1 MGEEQRAQ
9 TMDGKLSL
17 GERLRH
23 LRSERRLSQRDLA
36 QLAGISTNS
45 VSLIE
50 REEISPSVST
60 LQSLAEALKIK
71 ISYFFDDE
79 FTGDVLLVKGSE
91 RPVIKGNGLIIEGVG
106 KRLQGQEVEPF
117 LVILEPHAMSGE
129 RQVVHPGQEFVCCQE
144 GKLEYL
150 IDGKSYIVEKG
161 DFLIFEA
168 TLPHIWR
175 NPFDELAKFILVIQ
189 TPNESRDPVQRHFV
203 DFPSIKHIG

>member
-1 MGEEQRAQ
+1 
-9 TMDGKLSL
+9 MDNKTSL
-17 GERLRH
+17 GERLRQ
-23 LRSERRLSQRDLA
+23 LRTERRLSQRDLA

-60 LQSLAEALKIK
+60 LQSLAGALNIK
-71 ISYFFDDE
+71 VSYFFDDE
-79 FTGDVLLVKGSE
+79 YSGDVLLVKGHE
-91 RPVIKGNGLIIEGVG
+91 RPVITGNGLVIEGVG

-117 LVILEPHAMSGE
+117 LVTLEPHAMSGE
-129 RQVVHPGQEFVCCQE
+129 RQVVHPGQEFICCQA
-144 GKLEYL
+144 GKVEYL
-150 IDGKSYIVEKG
+150 IDGQTYLVEKG

-175 NPFDELAKFILVIQ
+175 NPFDERAVFILVIQ
-189 TPNESRDPVQRHFV
+189 TPNESRDSVQRHFV

>member
-1 MGEEQRAQ
+1 
-9 TMDGKLSL
+9 MDKKTSL
-17 GERLRH
+17 GERLRQ
-23 LRSERRLSQRDLA
+23 LRTERRLSQRDLA
-36 QLAGISTNS
+36 AQAGISTNS

-60 LQSLAEALKIK
+60 LQSLASALNIK
-71 ISYFFDDE
+71 VSYFFDDE
-79 FTGDVLLVKGSE
+79 YTGDVLLVKGSD
-91 RPVIKGNGLIIEGVG
+91 RPVITGNGLIIEGVG

-117 LVILEPHAMSGE
+117 LVTLEPHAMSGE

-150 IDGKSYIVEKG
+150 IDGQSYIVEKG

-175 NPFDELAKFILVIQ
+175 NPFDEPAKFILVIQ

>member
-1 MGEEQRAQ
+1 MNV
-9 TMDGKLSL
+9 KISL
-17 GERLRH
+17 GERLRQ
-23 LRSERRLSQRDLA
+23 LRNERRLSQRDLA

-60 LQSLAEALKIK
+60 LQSLAGALNIK
-71 ISYFFDDE
+71 VSYFFDDE
-79 FTGDVLLVKGSE
+79 YIGDVLLVKNSE
-91 RPVIKGNGLIIEGVG
+91 RPVITGNGLVIEGVG
-106 KRLQGQEVEPF
+106 KRLKAQEVEPF
-117 LVILEPHAMSGE
+117 LVVLEPRAMSGE
-129 RQVVHPGQEFVCCQE
+129 RQVVHPGQEFICCQE
-144 GKLEYL
+144 GRVEYL

-168 TLPHIWR
+168 SLPHLWR
-175 NPFDELAKFILVIQ
+175 NPFDERAVFILVIQ

>member
-1 MGEEQRAQ
+1 MIE
-9 TMDGKLSL
+9 KHSL
-17 GERLRH
+17 GDRLRN
-23 LRSERRLSQRDLA
+23 LRTERHLSQRDLA

-50 REEISPSVST
+50 RDEISPSVST
-60 LQSLAEALKIK
+60 LQSLAGGLKIK

-79 FTGDVLLVKGSE
+79 YVGNTLLVKAAD
-91 RPVIKGNGLIIEGVG
+91 RPVITGNGLSIKGVG
-106 KRLQGQEVEPF
+106 KRIKGQEVEPF
-117 LVILEPHAMSGE
+117 SITLEPHGMSGE

-161 DFLIFEA
+161 DFLIFES

-175 NPFDELAKFILVIQ
+175 NPFDEKAVFLLVIQ
-189 TPNESRDPVQRHFV
+189 TPNESRDPVQQHFV
-203 DFPSIKHIG
+203 NFPSITHID

>member
-1 MGEEQRAQ
+1 MKEKA
-9 TMDGKLSL
+9 SL

-23 LRSERRLSQRDLA
+23 LRTERRLSQRDLA

-45 VSLIE
+45 ISLIE

-60 LQSLAEALKIK
+60 LQSLAGALNIK

-79 FTGDVLLVKGSE
+79 YTGDILLVKSQE
-91 RPVIKGNGLIIEGVG
+91 RPIIKGNGLMIEGVG
-106 KRLQGQEVEPF
+106 KRLKGQEVEPF
-117 LVILEPHAMSGE
+117 RVILEPHAMSGE

-150 IDGKSYIVEKG
+150 IDGETYIVEKG

-175 NPFDELAKFILVIQ
+175 NPFDEQAVFILVIQ
-189 TPNESRDPVQRHFV
+189 TPNESRDPVQRHFA
-203 DFPSIKHIG
+203 DFPSITPIG